1 MGADGKEILMES
13 RKRLTDLRG
22 PQSRIGRLLSFSFE
36 AWLHMLTNRIMV
48 FLSLLYALCI
58 VLYLLVPG
66 LGTVLKVF
74 TAAVWLLW
82 TPQFFEALKGLALVW
97 SRGMAFGHLNA
108 EFAHLYR
115 KRYAKRTGV
124 YAAFPFVVLAAWAA
138 GFVVMLVRW
147 FP

>member
-1 MGADGKEILMES
+1 MES

-36 AWLHMLTNRIMV
+36 SYLHMLTNRIMA
-48 FLSLLYALCI
+48 FLSLLYAACI
-58 VLYLLVPG
+58 AAYLLVPG
-66 LGTVLKVF
+66 LGTPLKIF

-82 TPQFFEALKGLALVW
+82 TPQFFEALKGVALVR
-97 SRGMAFGHLNA
+97 SRGLAFGHLNA
-108 EFAHLYR
+108 EFAFLYR
-115 KRYAKRTGV
+115 KHYGKRSG
-124 YAAFPFVVLAAWAA
+124 AASAFPFVVLALWAA

>member
-1 MGADGKEILMES
+1 MES
-13 RKRLTDLRG
+13 SKRLTDLRG
-22 PQSRIGRLLSFSFE
+22 PQSRIARLLSFSFE
-36 AWLHMLTNRIMV
+36 AYLHMLTNRIMV
-48 FLSLLYALCI
+48 FLSLLYAASI
-58 VLYLLVPG
+58 AAYLLVPG

-97 SRGMAFGHLNA
+97 SRGMAFGHLNP

-115 KRYAKRTGV
+115 KRYAKRSGV
-124 YAAFPFVVLAAWAA
+124 YAAFPFVILALWAS
-138 GFVVMLVRW
+138 GFVVMLARW

>member
-1 MGADGKEILMES
+1 MEF

-22 PQSRIGRLLSFSFE
+22 PQSRIGRLISFSFE

-48 FLSLLYALCI
+48 FLSLVYAVLI
-58 VLYLLVPG
+58 FLYLLIPG
-66 LGTVLKVF
+66 LGTVLKIV
-74 TAAVWLLW
+74 TVAVWLLW

-124 YAAFPFVVLAAWAA
+124 YVVFPFVVLAAWAA

>member
-1 MGADGKEILMES
+1 MES
-13 RKRLTDLRG
+13 TKRLTDLRG

-48 FLSLLYALCI
+48 FLSLVYS
-58 VLYLLVPG
+58 VLIFLSLLVPG
-66 LGTVLKVF
+66 LGTVLKIV
-74 TAAVWLLW
+74 TVAVWLLW

-97 SRGMAFGHLNA
+97 SRGMAFGRMNA

-124 YAAFPFVVLAAWAA
+124 YVAFPYVVLAAWAA

>member
-1 MGADGKEILMES
+1 MES

-22 PQSRIGRLLSFSFE
+22 PQSRIGRLLPFSFE
-36 AWLHMLTNRIMV
+36 AWLHMLTNRINV
-48 FLSLLYALCI
+48 FLSLLYGVFI
-58 VLYLLVPG
+58 VVYLLVPG
-66 LGTVLKVF
+66 LGTVLKVL

-97 SRGMAFGHLNA
+97 SRGMAFGRLNP

-115 KRYAKRTGV
+115 KRYARRTGV
-124 YAAFPFVVLAAWAA
+124 YAVFPFIVLAAWGA
-138 GFVVMLVRW
+138 GFVVMLARW

>member
-1 MGADGKEILMES
+1 MES
-13 RKRLTDLRG
+13 TKRLTDLRG

-48 FLSLLYALCI
+48 FLSLVYG
-58 VLYLLVPG
+58 VLIFVSVLVPG
-66 LGTVLKVF
+66 LGTVLKIV

-97 SRGMAFGHLNA
+97 SRGMAFGRMNP

-115 KRYAKRTGV
+115 KRYAKRTGLYV
-124 YAAFPFVVLAAWAA
+124 AFPYVVLAAWAV

>member
-1 MGADGKEILMES
+1 MES

-22 PQSRIGRLLSFSFE
+22 PQSRIGRLLPFSFE
-36 AWLHMLTNRIMV
+36 AWLHMLTNRVMV
-48 FLSLLYALCI
+48 FLSLVYAVFI
-58 VLYLLVPG
+58 GLYLLVPG
-66 LGTVLKVF
+66 LGTVLKIL
-74 TAAVWLLW
+74 TAVVWLLW

-97 SRGMAFGHLNA
+97 SRGMAFGHLNP

-124 YAAFPFVVLAAWAA
+124 YAVYPFVVLAAWAA

>member
-1 MGADGKEILMES
+1 MES

-48 FLSLLYALCI
+48 FLSLLYAVLI
-58 VLYLLVPG
+58 ALYLLAPG
-66 LGTVLKVF
+66 LGTVLKIL

-82 TPQFFEALKGLALVW
+82 TPQFFEAVKGLALVW
-97 SRGMAFGHLNA
+97 SRGMAFGHLNP

-115 KRYAKRTGV
+115 KRYAKRTGF
-124 YAAFPFVVLAAWAA
+124 YAAFPFVVLVVWAA

>member
-1 MGADGKEILMES
+1 MES

-48 FLSLLYALCI
+48 FLSLLYAVFIALH
-58 VLYLLVPG
+58 LLVPG
-66 LGTVLKVF
+66 LGTALKIL

-97 SRGMAFGHLNA
+97 SRGMAFGHLNE

-124 YAAFPFVVLAAWAA
+124 YAVFPFVVLAAWAV
-138 GFVVMLVRW
+138 GFLVMLVRW